1 MEHDLFVYGE
11 DDELTGTVGPLLR
24 RSVEE
29 GSATILVVDARKR
42 ELLRDVLGADGARV
56 QYIDCDAHY
65 TRPEAALADYDATL
79 RRLTREGVASVS
91 LFAELPR
98 LRSST
103 EYERWIAYEAI
114 VNCALA
120 HHPVMITCGYD
131 TRVAPAEV
139 VQEMQRTHP
148 RVLADSLEDSPRYAE
163 PVEVVR
169 ALTPV
174 PGPIAELEPLS
185 LEGDAFALR
194 RRLRARMEQAGVPR
208 ADVED
213 MLLAADEVLAN
224 AESHAG
230 GAEQLRAGLLDGRF
244 VLEISDCGPGFDDPL
259 AGYLPPTQARVDGV
273 GLWVARQVT
282 RGLDVIHGPD
292 GLAVRLWI

>member
-11 DDELTGTVGPLLR
+11 DDELAGTIGPLLR
-24 RSVEE
+24 RGVEE
-29 GSATILVVDARKR
+29 GSATIVVVDARKR

-56 QYIDCDAHY
+56 RYIDCDAHY

-98 LRSST
+98 LQSST

-114 VNCALA
+114 VNRALA
-120 HHPVMITCGYD
+120 HHPVAITCGYD
-131 TRVAPAEV
+131 TRVAPAAV
-139 VQEMQRTHP
+139 VEEMRRTHP
-148 RVLADSLEDSPRYAE
+148 RVLADSLEDSPGYAE

-169 ALTPV
+169 ALTPAPRPV
-174 PGPIAELEPLS
+174 AELEPLS

-230 GAEQLRAGLLDGRF
+230 GATRLRAGLLDGRF
-244 VLEISDCGPGFDDPL
+244 VLEISDRGPGFDDPL
-259 AGYLPPTQARVDGV
+259 AGYLPPTPARVDGV

-282 RGLDVIHGPD
+282 RGLDVVPGPD
-292 GLAVRLWI
+292 GLTVRLWI